1 MHKSPALASSSS
13 PSPPTITKEVALS
26 VHGVI
31 QRLDDGPSNDRGS
44 YQCVIDGCG
53 WKGNDV
59 SRNAPKRHV
68 AVHHPHVP
76 YSLERLKPSRQK
88 RGRPKEEDGVRQTLG
103 LLLPSAFLMR
113 ICAWYFGCGL
123 IDRLRLRPFRRFLGL
138 RKVS

>member
-1 MHKSPALASSSS
+1 M
-13 PSPPTITKEVALS
+13 VD
-26 VHGVI
+26 GVI
-31 QRLDDGPSNDRGS
+31 QRLDEGRSDDKGS
-44 YQCVIDGCG
+44 YRCVIDGCG

-88 RGRPKEEDGVRQTLG
+88 RGRPKEEDEEMLAARKERHKEKSRDWYRTKQVRRTLG

-123 IDRLRLRPFRRFLGL
+123 IDRLRLRPFRRFLRL
-138 RKVS
+138 QKVS